1 MQFEGKANER
11 LILTEITAENY
22 SALTTPLEVG
32 LTILWNRETG
42 ACLNI
47 DGIDYVLS
55 PNQLIFLTEFHRVEV
70 KKAAAMRVV
79 RFNRPFYCVI
89 DHDAEVSCKGLL
101 FFGAS
106 QVPVIDIPRQE
117 LERFE
122 ILWNMFSI
130 EMQSQDNLQFEMLQM
145 MLKRLI
151 ILCTR
156 LFKKQHSV
164 NHLKKSQMDIVREY
178 NFLVEKHYK
187 IRRTVADYADLLHK
201 SPKTLSNLFT
211 RYNQQTPLEIIHDR
225 ILLEARRLLHYTDMP
240 VKEVAYETGFEDIQ
254 AFSRFFKNKE
264 GVPPSEYRENSKM
277 VVHS

>member
-1 MQFEGKANER
+1 MQFEGKANEY
-11 LILTEITAENY
+11 LIVTEITSENY
-22 SALTTPLEVG
+22 NALTKPLDVG
-32 LTILWNRETG
+32 LTILWNREMG
-42 ACLNI
+42 ACLNV

-55 PNQLIFLTEFHRVEV
+55 VNQLIFLTEFHRVEV
-70 KKAAAMRVV
+70 KKANTLRLV

-106 QVPVIDIPRQE
+106 QVPVIDIPGQE

-122 ILWNMFSI
+122 ILWNMLSI
-130 EMQSQDNLQFEMLQM
+130 EMQSRDNLQFEMLQM

-156 LFKKQHSV
+156 LFKKQHSA
-164 NHLKKSQMDIVREY
+164 NQLKKNQLDIVREY

-187 IRRTVADYADLLHK
+187 IHRTVADYADLLHK
-201 SPKTLSNLFT
+201 SPKTLSNLFS

-240 VKEVAYETGFEDIQ
+240 VKEIAYETGFEDIQ
-254 AFSRFFKNKE
+254 TFSRFFKNKE
-264 GVPPSEYRENSKM
+264 GVSPSEYRENSKIG
-277 VVHS
+277 VH